1 MSAIA
6 RLLLLAVAAA
16 GFVAVLAP
24 GGEKPVSAKVELKTV
39 KYDALKA
46 AVREQRGKVVV
57 VDIWG
62 EF

>member
-1 MSAIA
+1 MSVSRI
-6 RLLLLAVAAA
+6 LLFAGVALGVAA
-16 GFVAVLAP
+16 LAP
-24 GGEKPVSAKVELKTV
+24 DGEKAAAPPVELKPV